1 MIHFKLWRSLI
12 PFLISFPIWC
22 QTTDLFRVEY
32 LYVPN
37 NKSDNEIQRFRG
49 LFQLPIKVG
58 EGNYLVV
65 GGEYHYIK
73 LDFQDV
79 PFSTEDLGSVQRF
92 EGCLGYLFRT
102 KSDWIF
108 GIRGGLRIVSNFEA
122 EIVNEDLIYLLS
134 GYAIRDR
141 KKSESYDGKR
151 DRFIL
156 GILYTSTPGRN
167 FPLPIIN
174 YYREFHPDWTYT
186 LGIPKTNIRYK
197 FNQNNHVQAFV
208 GLENF
213 FANIQANKTIDGKLA
228 ENISM
233 TTVLGGLGYEYY
245 FTEHLLYYG
254 YAGYTILNDFRL
266 RDDDRNTIYTI
277 DDRNTMYFR
286 TGIKFKF

>member
-1 MIHFKLWRSLI
+1 MIHCKLWKSVLAL
-12 PFLISFPIWC
+12 LISFPVWC
-22 QTTDLFRVEY
+22 QTTDLFRIEY

-37 NKSDNEIQRFRG
+37 SKSDNEIQRFRG
-49 LFQLPIKVG
+49 LFQLPLKVG
-58 EGNYLVV
+58 KGNYLVV
-65 GGEYHYIK
+65 GGEYQYIK
-73 LDFQDV
+73 LDFTDV
-79 PFSTEDLGSVQRF
+79 PFSTDDLGSVQRF
-92 EGCLGYLFRT
+92 EGSLGYLYQT
-102 KSDWIF
+102 KSNWIF
-108 GIRGGLRIVSNFEA
+108 GARFGLRVVSNFEA
-122 EIVNEDLIYLLS
+122 KIVNEDLIYVLS
-134 GYAIRDR
+134 GYAIRER
-141 KKSESYDGKR
+141 KKSETYDGKR

-156 GILYTSTPGRN
+156 GIMYTSTPGRN

-197 FNQNNHVQAFV
+197 FNTNNHVQAYV

-233 TTVLGGLGYEYY
+233 TSVLGGLGYEHY

-277 DDRNTMYFR
+277 DDRNTLYFR